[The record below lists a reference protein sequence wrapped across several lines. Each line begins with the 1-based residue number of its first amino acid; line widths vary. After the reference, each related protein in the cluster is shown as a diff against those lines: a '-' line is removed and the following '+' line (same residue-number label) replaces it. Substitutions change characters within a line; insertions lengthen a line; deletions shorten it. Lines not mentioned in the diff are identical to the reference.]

1 MKLTLNLSLLLLSA
15 SMANAATIVEF
26 DGECNYTN
34 LKEASGL
41 NEDDL
46 ISLLTGGGTDQ
57 AAAETATDAAC
68 LDAQSRYSNPRK
80 TAFDFRD
87 INGEQWQFDTN
98 FYDGGTYHNEEYEP
112 VAIDQTFD
120 NIYNDVAQDN
130 LITYPDTSRT
140 ASKNFANC
148 EINTVMCCWSQD
160 RQANDG
166 NGNCA
171 DNDCDDADPADNTD
185 ICYVDMANSPG
196 SAHVAGGF
204 SIFPAE
210 TEGDAHCHGFAWND
224 DPTGTD
230 YRYRGNNLF
239 YISYYDHL
247 SERGYAREIPGAPMC
262 ACIEQMPVVSRSD
275 CTEMEITETYSFKL
289 RRSGVTTA
297 RIIDSEIAFNACR
310 DADGNADG
318 NDLEDYLRYLKVDES
333 VFRPYLVGQADAN
346 NGDDPNCQTA
356 IDSFLEEKL

>member
-1 MKLTLNLSLLLLSA
+1 
-15 SMANAATIVEF
+15 MANAATIVEF

-80 TAFDFRD
+80 TACKYDIIYSITFDMNLSRRSLTDPVHNILLNTIVDFRD

-120 NIYNDVAQDN
+120 NIYNDVAQDD

-148 EINTVMCCWSQD
+148 EINTVSIPFDFHRSTVVLSC
-160 RQANDG
+160 
-166 NGNCA
+166 
-171 DNDCDDADPADNTD
+171 PTD
-185 ICYVDMANSPG
+185 
-196 SAHVAGGF
+196 
-204 SIFPAE
+204 SIF
-210 TEGDAHCHGFAWND
+210 
-224 DPTGTD
+224 
-230 YRYRGNNLF
+230 
-239 YISYYDHL
+239 S
-247 SERGYAREIPGAPMC
+247 
-262 ACIEQMPVVSRSD
+262 
-275 CTEMEITETYSFKL
+275 SF
-289 RRSGVTTA
+289 
-297 RIIDSEIAFNACR
+297 
-310 DADGNADG
+310 
-318 NDLEDYLRYLKVDES
+318 
-333 VFRPYLVGQADAN
+333 LVGHVL
-346 NGDDPNCQTA
+346 
-356 IDSFLEEKL
+356 LEPRSSSK